1 MRRTHERLIAGE
13 VFRVS
18 ETFEGADGTL
28 YLKLADGR
36 GWVFESKAGIGTL
49 CVRCQSDSVARLQ
62 DHEPLYGYGERRQS
76 PDIRNDHTNYRLL
89 MATMCLS
96 TLTTEARGG
105 QAARPE
111 IFVLSAFLEPR
122 NRRGILRNSV
132 RSPDN
137 GQAGARLA

>member
-62 DHEPLYGYGERRQS
+62 DDERVYGCGEGKQS
-76 PDIRNDHTNYRLL
+76 LDIRNNHSNYKRQFA
-89 MATMCLS
+89 M
-96 TLTTEARGG
+96 TTETRGG
-105 QAARPE
+105 HVARPE
-111 IFVLSAFLEPR
+111 IFVLSSFWEPR
-122 NRRGILRNSV
+122 SRRGILRNSV

-137 GQAGARLA
+137 G

>member
-1 MRRTHERLIAGE
+1 MTAVLKVSGWFDGVQIIARYEAGIDWPRSFQIFSVAEFWWTGFLRLHRTHERLIAGE

-62 DHEPLYGYGERRQS
+62 DDEPLYGYGERKQS
-76 PDIRNDHTNYRLL
+76 PDMRNNHNYELY
-89 MATMCLS
+89 AS
-96 TLTTEARGG
+96 NYG
-105 QAARPE
+105 
-111 IFVLSAFLEPR
+111 
-122 NRRGILRNSV
+122 
-132 RSPDN
+132 DD
-137 GQAGARLA
+137 